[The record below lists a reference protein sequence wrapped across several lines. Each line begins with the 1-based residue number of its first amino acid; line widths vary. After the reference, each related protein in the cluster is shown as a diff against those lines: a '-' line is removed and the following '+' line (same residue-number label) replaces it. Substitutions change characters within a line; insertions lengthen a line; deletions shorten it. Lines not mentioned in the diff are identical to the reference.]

1 MQGRTNRD
9 WWQLMMIDDN
19 RWQSMVIDDPATFW
33 PAVDSSRS
41 VDTGVMAAT
50 CVRWW
55 EWWGSS
61 LLMVRKVRMLRLVR
75 KVWWQLPF
83 STAHSSMSSHSNVSP
98 FNLKAKCFK
107 CLFFQCFP
115 TSTLAR
121 KNIQRCRGDLCKN
134 LIFKNLCFQQDK
146 LIVNLQ
152 CRAMISTHRRLH
164 IRQNPFKR

>member
-1 MQGRTNRD
+1 
-9 WWQLMMIDDN
+9 MIDDN

-50 CVRWW
+50 CVRI
-55 EWWGSS
+55 
-61 LLMVRKVRMLRLVR
+61 VRMLRMLRMVRMVRMVRIITTYGEKGENVR
-75 KVWWQLPF
+75 KVWWELPF

-152 CRAMISTHRRLH
+152 CRAMISTHQRLH
-164 IRQNPFKR
+164 IRQTPFKR